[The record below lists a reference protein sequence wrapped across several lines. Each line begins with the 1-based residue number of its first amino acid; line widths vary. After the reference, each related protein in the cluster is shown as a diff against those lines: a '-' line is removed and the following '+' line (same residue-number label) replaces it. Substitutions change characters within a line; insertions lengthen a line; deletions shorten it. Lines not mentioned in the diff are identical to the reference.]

1 MFKHQTRADKV
12 ILTTN
17 GIILTLIVFAIL
29 IPLIY
34 VIMASFTNPATLLNS
49 GITLNPSKW
58 TLQGYSRVF
67 KDGSLL
73 IGFRNSLFY
82 STAFSLISVTITLF
96 AAYPLSRKDFVGR
109 KLMMALFIITMF
121 FGGGLIPT
129 YLLVKNL
136 NMLDTIWAIL
146 LPGAVN
152 VWNIILARAYFQGI
166 PNELREA
173 AIVDGTSEIQFF
185 FKILLPLSKPIIAV
199 LVLYQFVAQW
209 NSYFDAMI
217 YLKSE
222 NLQPLQIVLR
232 SILVQMQPR
241 PGMIQDAQNTAQL
254 QQIAEMVKYSSIVIS
269 SLPLIII
276 YPFFQKYFEKGVMVG
291 SIKG

>member
-17 GIILTLIVFAIL
+17 GIILAFIVFAIL

-82 STAFSLISVTITLF
+82 STAFSIISVTITLF

-109 KLMMALFIITMF
+109 KLMMTLFIITMF

>member
-17 GIILTLIVFAIL
+17 GIILAFIVFAIL

-166 PNELREA
+166 PDELREA